1 MIGRNEH
8 VDRVSLFSWGHD
20 LASSVP
26 RLLEQDVK
34 PLNR

>member
-1 MIGRNEH
+1 MIGCNEH

-34 PLNR
+34 PLNH